1 MRERWKAPREGNE
14 IVPETIGWQADEA
27 DLFCDVVPIEEW
39 AGELI
44 YIPSLSKVSLA
55 EAQWKR
61 ALTGRLG
68 V

>member
-14 IVPETIGWQADEA
+14 VVPETIGWQADEA

-44 YIPSLSKVSLA
+44 YIPSLTISDG
-55 EAQWKR
+55 EA
-61 ALTGRLG
+61 
-68 V
+68 